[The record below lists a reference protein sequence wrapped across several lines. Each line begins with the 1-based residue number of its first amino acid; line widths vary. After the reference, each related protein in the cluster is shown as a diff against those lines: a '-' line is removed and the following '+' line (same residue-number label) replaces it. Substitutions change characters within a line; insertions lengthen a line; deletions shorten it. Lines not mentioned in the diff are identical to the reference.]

1 MANRSD
7 KNAVLPRRLKRMIA
21 LMGIHEGWTNE
32 REGVVRRSFIEAH
45 THAKSVQRGAL
56 RLNVGPED
64 TATANVA

>member
-1 MANRSD
+1 
-7 KNAVLPRRLKRMIA
+7 MIA